1 MRRIGFFA
9 LCMLLLTVGFTRAQ
23 DGMDLPT
30 PLYLLTN
37 NGQVQRIGLGTE
49 GISVVTPE
57 DAFVVDFG
65 VAPDGNWLAYRTE
78 KGLYIL
84 NMYTQEAA
92 TIEEGTADIPPSR
105 GRGDTLSWSPT
116 GDMIVYTTAYG
127 ARVYTNTPTAPSFAD
142 LREGVFVNVQWSPTG
157 AYLAAEAEGNIWWVY
172 RRENNALILTSAI
185 TSSIG
190 LGWVSNSDIVFA
202 PADGGLIRMN
212 LAGGNAQTVLLD
224 NSWRYSLPII
234 QPDGTLVVF
243 GAQKTDTEVPEGRD
257 A

>member
-9 LCMLLLTVGFTRAQ
+9 LCLLLLTVGLARAQ

-49 GISVVTPE
+49 GVTTVTPE

-92 TIEEGTADIPPSR
+92 TIEEGPAVLPPSR
-105 GRGDTLSWSPT
+105 GRGDTLAWSPT
-116 GDMIVYTTAYG
+116 GYMLAYPTAYG
-127 ARVYTNTPTAPSFAD
+127 VRTYTNTPAAPLFAD
-142 LREGVFVNVQWSPTG
+142 LREGLFVN
-157 AYLAAEAEGNIWWVY
+157 
-172 RRENNALILTSAI
+172 
-185 TSSIG
+185 
-190 LGWVSNSDIVFA
+190 
-202 PADGGLIRMN
+202 
-212 LAGGNAQTVLLD
+212 
-224 NSWRYSLPII
+224 
-234 QPDGTLVVF
+234 
-243 GAQKTDTEVPEGRD
+243 
-257 A
+257 